1 MRIKEIDTTAM
12 MIALRKNGLSE
23 LKNFC
28 HLMDYFRKQDL
39 EKFERDAVE
48 QCVADFRRYGKGM
61 NAMPYG
67 YFHPCDMLCAT
78 TDNMRRGRLSK
89 IVTGAE
95 YTYDFDA
102 NHEPMMIQWKPC
114 MRTTL
119 VFNQGNG
126 SIMYLTY
133 TPIGNNL
140 QDNPWEITDI
150 AVKQLNEYGLSEG
163 AITLSWYTSMDAV
176 TNIHIELFDPMVK
189 QKRKCRAWYIV
200 SNATERTISS
210 AEHLEQLASFLCS
223 ESDFEFTYDSK
234 MKVIDYD
241 GRVYY
246 RQYYFDI

>member
-1 MRIKEIDTTAM
+1 MRIHEIDTTAM
-12 MIALRKNGLSE
+12 MVALRKNGLLE

-28 HLMDYFRKQDL
+28 HLADYFRKQNL
-39 EKFERDAVE
+39 EKFECDAVE

-89 IVTGAE
+89 IATGAE

-102 NHEPMMIQWKPC
+102 NHQPIMIQWEPC

-133 TPIGNNL
+133 TPTEEK
-140 QDNPWEITDI
+140 DTPWEITDI

-163 AITLSWYTSMDAV
+163 AITLSWCTSIDAAP
-176 TNIHIELFDPMVK
+176 NIHIELFDPMVK

-200 SNATERTISS
+200 SNETECTISHS
-210 AEHLEQLASFLCS
+210 EHFERPGSFLCS
-223 ESDFEFTYDSK
+223 ESDFEFTYDGK
-234 MKVIDYD
+234 MKLIDYN
-241 GRVYY
+241 GRVYHH
-246 RQYYFDI
+246 QYSYNI